1 MNLKI
6 YIDGNF
12 HDQAEAKISVFDH
25 GLLYGDGVFEGIRFY
40 NDRVFRL
47 QEHIDRLWDSARAIA
62 MDIPMSKSE
71 LVAAILETI
80 RQNDLHDGYVRLIV
94 TRGVGSLGL
103 SPDSCRRPS
112 IIIIAATIALY
123 PEDLYQKGLTM
134 VTCSTRRTPPAA
146 LSPRVKSLN
155 YLSNILG
162 KLEAQNAGAGEG
174 LMLNEQGYV
183 AECTGDNIFIVKKGE
198 ISTPHLN
205 SGILAGVTRAVVFEL
220 AEKLGIR
227 AVERELIRHDIYTAD
242 ECFLTGTAAE
252 VIPAVQLDRRLI
264 GNGQPGPITLQL
276 IESFR
281 ELTRATGAP
290 IYE

>member
-1 MNLKI
+1 MNLRI

-12 HDQAEAKISVFDH
+12 YDQAEAKISVFDH

-47 QEHIDRLWDSARAIA
+47 DEHIDRLWDSARAIA
-62 MDIPMSKSE
+62 MDVPMSKSE
-71 LVAAILETI
+71 LIAATLETI
-80 RQNDLHDGYVRLIV
+80 RQNELHDGYIRLIV

-123 PEDLYQKGLTM
+123 PEDLYHKGLTM

-155 YLSNILG
+155 YLGNILG

-183 AECTGDNIFIVKKGE
+183 TECTGDNIFVVKKGE
-198 ISTPHLN
+198 ISTPPLN

-220 AEKLGIR
+220 AEKLHIR
-227 AVERELIRHDIYTAD
+227 TVERDLIRHDIYTAD

-264 GNGQPGPITLQL
+264 GNGQPGAVTLRL
-276 IESFR
+276 VESFR
-281 ELTRATGAP
+281 ELTRATGTP

>member
-1 MNLKI
+1 MNLRI

-12 HDQAEAKISVFDH
+12 YDQAEAKISVFDH

-47 QEHIDRLWDSARAIA
+47 DEHIDRLWDSARAVAI
-62 MDIPMSKSE
+62 DVPMSKSE
-71 LVAAILETI
+71 LIAATLETI
-80 RQNDLHDGYVRLIV
+80 RQNELHDGYIRLIV

-123 PEDLYQKGLTM
+123 PEDLYHKGLTM
-134 VTCSTRRTPPAA
+134 VTCATRRTPPAA

-155 YLSNILG
+155 YLSNILA

-183 AECTGDNIFIVKKGE
+183 TECTGDNIFVVKKGE
-198 ISTPHLN
+198 ISTPPLN

-220 AEKLGIR
+220 AEKLHIR
-227 AVERELIRHDIYTAD
+227 TVERDLIRHDIYTAD

-264 GNGQPGPITLQL
+264 GNGQPGAVTLRL

-281 ELTRATGAP
+281 ELTRATGTP
-290 IYE
+290 IYQ